1 MALEPTPYSLRYA
14 TAFRRGTLRAVAS
27 GKEPDMKPRV
37 YVLMAAVLAVIG
49 AGCVETGP
57 VITKAEQG
65 NLQIEIVAPKDTDL
79 TQAEIYLD
87 GVFVGNVSST
97 MPVLHARRGVR
108 TIRVLASGY
117 KPYEK
122 QITILGEP
130 NHQVL
135 NVKLEKE

>member
-1 MALEPTPYSLRYA
+1 MN
-14 TAFRRGTLRAVAS
+14 
-27 GKEPDMKPRV
+27 PRV
-37 YVLMAAVLAVIG
+37 YALMAAVLAVIG
-49 AGCVETGP
+49 TGCVETGP
-57 VITKAEQG
+57 VISKAKEG
-65 NLQIEIVAPKDTDL
+65 NLQIEIVAPRDTDL

-87 GVFVGNVSST
+87 GVFVGNVSNT

-108 TIRVLASGY
+108 TIRVLAPGY

-122 QITILGEP
+122 RITILGEP